1 MTFGVKYGKLYP
13 VSERNMNTDW
23 STKVL
28 SWNNIKRGIW
38 VVGNK
43 VFENGRR
50 EHRNWWW
57 ANAESKESGLPLME
71 VQSDRTLKNVT
82 VRKQSLLQ
90 EK

>member
-1 MTFGVKYGKLYP
+1 
-13 VSERNMNTDW
+13 
-23 STKVL
+23 
-28 SWNNIKRGIW
+28 
-38 VVGNK
+38 